1 MSSKR
6 LADYVTIL
14 LISISFW
21 LFIATLPP
29 LRIGIW
35 IDSEFVLV
43 AANILFAAIGVS
55 LSALCIVK
63 KRLLF
68 STHTVCFCAIA
79 LISFCATAWAKN
91 KILHHFGVPLLGE
104 GTALFCGLSLLSLAY
119 DNIVINNAI
128 RLSAIG
134 AGLVAGLLVAL
145 HHPTH
150 GFNINPDW
158 LPYVFGAFLAPIA
171 LGIYIASESFKN
183 NTVKSTLIL
192 FSILLLYLSYNKTA
206 WVAVILSFVLW
217 AITYYLKNHNKF
229 IKITCLSIPLLSLVS
244 TYYLASFSIF
254 GTLESRKLAVQSY
267 FSAWKDA
274 PQSLLYGHG
283 WGHYFE
289 NLQKQ
294 ITQLPVKFFEGQTW
308 QPSWDGIERLDFHCM
323 HFGIE
328 VLFSIGVIG
337 LLIYLA
343 LILVPLSNLKEQ
355 TFNKLLFVVL
365 LAALT
370 STWFTLVCVWPFLI
384 FGFAALNRPIFVI
397 KRPYLLGIIIT
408 MGSLCCGQAA
418 LTYWNT
424 AILYPTNQNSWLKR
438 FTYST
443 NYPDEK
449 KIKTRYNYNGLH
461 LGHFLLSLTKKT
473 NYLSFQTLEHE
484 FLRLFKVY
492 DAKSSPLV
500 LDVAMLHALQY
511 FADNKQ
517 PLFDLWEQ
525 AAQAILRKA
534 PKRTDL
540 VVPFVKELIEQQQL
554 VKAKQFIDLIHQQ
567 NPDDPFGIWLEG
579 IYYIQQKDMEK
590 GKKLMQI
597 ALNQGIEKWIFIPQK
612 LQHQLK

>member
-1 MSSKR
+1 MSSKQLVDY
-6 LADYVTIL
+6 LAIL

-21 LFIATLPP
+21 LFIATTPP

-43 AANILFAAIGVS
+43 AANVLFAAIGLS

-68 STHTVCFCAIA
+68 STQTICFCAVA
-79 LISFCATAWAKN
+79 LLSFLATAWAKN
-91 KILHHFGVPLLGE
+91 KTLHHFGVPLLGE

-145 HHPTH
+145 HHPAH

-171 LGIYIASESFKN
+171 LGIYIASEPFKN
-183 NTVKSTLIL
+183 NIIKTTLIL
-192 FSILLLYLSYNKTA
+192 FSILLLYLSHNKTA
-206 WVAVILSFVLW
+206 WVAVGLSFVLW
-217 AITYYLKNHNKF
+217 AVTYYLKNHNKF
-229 IKITCLSIPLLSLVS
+229 IKITCLSIPLLSLIS
-244 TYYLASFSIF
+244 TCYLASFSSF

-274 PQSLLYGHG
+274 PQRLLYGHG
-283 WGHYFE
+283 WGYYFE

-294 ITQLPVKFFEGQTW
+294 ITQLPVKFFEGQIW

-328 VLFSIGVIG
+328 ILFSIGVVG
-337 LLIYLA
+337 LVIYLT
-343 LILVPLSNLKEQ
+343 LVLVPLVNLKEQ
-355 TFNKLLFVVL
+355 PFNKLLFVVL
-365 LAALT
+365 FAALT
-370 STWFTLVCVWPFLI
+370 STWFNLVCVWPFLV
-384 FGFAALNRPIFVI
+384 FGFAALNQPVFTI
-397 KRPYLLGIIIT
+397 KKPYLLATIIT
-408 MGSLCCGQAA
+408 MAGLCCGHAA

-438 FTYST
+438 FTYS
-443 NYPDEK
+443 NDYPKEK
-449 KIKTRYNYNGLH
+449 KIKTHYNYNGLH

-517 PLFDLWEQ
+517 PFFDLWEQ
-525 AAQAILRKA
+525 AAQAVLQKA

-540 VVPFVKELIEQQQL
+540 VVPFIKELIEQQQL

-567 NPDDPFGIWLEG
+567 NQDNPFGIWLEG
-579 IYYIQQKDMEK
+579 IYYIQQKEIAK
-590 GKKLMQI
+590 GKKLMQF
-597 ALNQGIEKWIFIPQK
+597 ALSQGIEKWIFIPQK
-612 LQHQLK
+612 LQYQLK